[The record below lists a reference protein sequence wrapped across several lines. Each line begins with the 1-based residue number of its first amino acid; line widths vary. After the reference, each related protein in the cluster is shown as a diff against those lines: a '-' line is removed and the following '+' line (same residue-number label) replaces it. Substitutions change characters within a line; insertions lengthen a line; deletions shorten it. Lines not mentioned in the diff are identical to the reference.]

1 MAEKFHLACTV
12 IFVGASLASVR
23 ADDYVRLTADDTGDN
38 SSFIQLSRWSD
49 KQLPHPDADYIVT
62 NNFLLR
68 APKAGNEGSST
79 NHVFGGRS
87 LTIGTL
93 TSAGRLGVRTRNTEK
108 TTVDNLI
115 FVKGQLRQI
124 VNNND
129 TRLHGAI
136 TVQSPSN
143 TPFCIQ
149 SSADGSLPYNA
160 SMRWQNSVTRATLD
174 LFDSRGICAPNYG
187 FLPWYHANALVR
199 PRADSP
205 FTPAQYCATFA
216 LSTTKLKQVM

>member
-1 MAEKFHLACTV
+1 MVAHTRISCAIFLAC
-12 IFVGASLASVR
+12 IALASAWAV
-23 ADDYVRLTADDTGDN
+23 DYVRLTADDTGDN

-49 KQLPHPDADYIVT
+49 GQLPHPDADYIVT

-87 LTIGTL
+87 LTIGT
-93 TSAGRLGVRTRNTEK
+93 TNSAGRLGVRTRSTEK

-143 TPFCIQ
+143 TP
-149 SSADGSLPYNA
+149 
-160 SMRWQNSVTRATLD
+160 
-174 LFDSRGICAPNYG
+174 
-187 FLPWYHANALVR
+187 
-199 PRADSP
+199 
-205 FTPAQYCATFA
+205 
-216 LSTTKLKQVM
+216 